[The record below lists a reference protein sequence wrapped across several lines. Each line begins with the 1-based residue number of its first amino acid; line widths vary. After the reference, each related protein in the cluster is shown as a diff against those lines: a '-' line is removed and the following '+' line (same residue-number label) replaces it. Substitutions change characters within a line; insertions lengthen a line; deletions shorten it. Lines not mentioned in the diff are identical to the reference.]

1 MAEKKEAKV
10 DFFIKIED
18 MSLEERLNLLRGE
31 LRVGKGLYNSYGKY
45 KYRNAESIYAAV
57 KPLLDKYRIF
67 LQVTDSVTTHGEA
80 GNERFYIKSIC
91 SVWTYENPTYAIQTT
106 CEVREDETKKGMDG
120 CQVSGSAYSYANKYA
135 MGSMFLLDDSKD
147 PDSNEAYEAREEARM
162 EALKS
167 EPIGAARAKVL
178 ENLLNSWGV
187 DIEKYKKWAKVA
199 KLEDITEEQ
208 FGWTNR
214 NEKKVKDAT
223 A

>member
-1 MAEKKEAKV
+1 MAEKKEPKL
-10 DFFIKIED
+10 ED
-18 MSLEERLNLLRGE
+18 LCLEERLNMLRGE
-31 LRVGKGLYNSYGKY
+31 LRVGKNLYNSFGKY
-45 KYRNAESIYAAV
+45 KYRNAESIYTAV
-57 KPLLDKYRIF
+57 KPLLDKYHMF
-67 LQVTDSVTTHGEA
+67 MHVTDEVTTHGA
-80 GNERFYIKSIC
+80 PGSERFYIKATC
-91 SVWTYENPTYAIQTT
+91 SVWAYENLSVKISTS
-106 CEVREDETKKGMDG
+106 CEVREDDSKKGMDG

>member
-1 MAEKKEAKV
+1 MVEKKV
-10 DFFIKIED
+10 DFEKELED
-18 MSLEERLNLLRGE
+18 MSLEERLNRLRSE
-31 LRVGKGLYNSYGKY
+31 LRVGKDLYNSYGKY
-45 KYRNAESIYAAV
+45 KYRNAESIYQAV
-57 KPLLDKYRIF
+57 KPLLDKYKLF
-67 LQVTDSVTTHGEA
+67 MHVTDEVTTHGSGES
-80 GNERFYIKSIC
+80 ERFYIKATC
-91 SVWTYENPTYAIQTT
+91 TVWAYGFPGAVIKSC
-106 CEVREDETKKGMDG
+106 CEVREDDSKKGMDG
-120 CQVSGSAYSYANKYA
+120 CQISGSAYSYANKYC